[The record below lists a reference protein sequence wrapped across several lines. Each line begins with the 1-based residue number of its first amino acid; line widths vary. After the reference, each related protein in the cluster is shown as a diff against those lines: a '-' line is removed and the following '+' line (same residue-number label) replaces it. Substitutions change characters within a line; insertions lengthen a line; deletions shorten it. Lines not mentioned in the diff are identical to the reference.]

1 MKEALNQPNLCSRP
15 SYIPGCGEFENLIS
29 VSGAERVWKSFVHNV
44 VDENQN
50 VAV

>member
-1 MKEALNQPNLCSRP
+1 MKEASNQPNLYSIL
-15 SYIPGCGEFENLIS
+15 SYIPDRGEFENLIS
-29 VSGAERVWKSFVHNV
+29 VSGSERVWKSFVHNV